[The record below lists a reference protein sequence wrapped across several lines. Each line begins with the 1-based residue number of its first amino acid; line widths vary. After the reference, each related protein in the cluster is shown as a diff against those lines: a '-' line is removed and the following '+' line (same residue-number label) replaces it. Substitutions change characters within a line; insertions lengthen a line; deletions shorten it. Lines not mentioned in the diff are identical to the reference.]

1 MPELLSVTGNQM
13 VGGDYALVVK
23 CEVIG
28 HDGGIL
34 EQLFFFLCEFI
45 NKDKVQVKKQKTKKK
60 KENTN
65 KQEKEEKEMK
75 RKQWQLFPAT
85 ILTSCLVN
93 RGFTII
99 WPKR

>member
-60 KENTN
+60 KKTQIN
-65 KQEKEEKEMK
+65 KKKK
-75 RKQWQLFPAT
+75 K
-85 ILTSCLVN
+85 
-93 RGFTII
+93 
-99 WPKR
+99 KK

>member
-13 VGGDYALVVK
+13 VGGDYALMVK

-34 EQLFFFLCEFI
+34 EKLFFCEFI
-45 NKDKVQVKKQKTKKK
+45 NKDKVQVRKKK
-60 KENTN
+60 PKQTN
-65 KQEKEEKEMK
+65 KQEKEEKEKK

-93 RGFTII
+93 REFTII